1 MDPVVDI
8 AFDCLPL
15 RSLARVDVPLDAS
28 PAFRARCERLQRAIN
43 THGAENAYYLYNAFC
58 TYRFANSEIE
68 GMLRFSF
75 DGTLLTDRS
84 DAKALRAFL
93 EIVLVAETC
102 GGVPDEVFGWLQRLV
117 ERAALIEFDR
127 FIADGSLADR
137 VGELGRIDS
146 IAAVTNFA
154 GMHL

>member
-1 MDPVVDI
+1 
-8 AFDCLPL
+8 
-15 RSLARVDVPLDAS
+15 
-28 PAFRARCERLQRAIN
+28 LQRAIN

-137 VGELGRIDS
+137 IGELGRIDS